1 IKNSKMYLNKF
12 PADLKPE
19 PIRNFNVKLNIKE
32 NIGSINLTG
41 TVTNPKVKL
50 KYQDAPN
57 LQVGGSI
64 DFSNIL
70 EPKFNLIVN
79 GSNIYFA
86 LLENTNLNGI
96 ADLLVTITGQNVLDL
111 KGTVNVKKSNGFLTP
126 LKDSEF
132 ELKHN
137 LFEKENG

>member
-1 IKNSKMYLNKF
+1 MYKRQ
-12 PADLKPE
+12 D
-19 PIRNFNVKLNIKE
+19 
-32 NIGSINLTG
+32 LTG
-41 TVTNPKVKL
+41 TVINPKVKF
-50 KYQDAPN
+50 KYQDVLN
-57 LQVGGSI
+57 LQVGGPI

-111 KGTVNVKKSNGFLTP
+111 KGKVNIKKSNGFLTP